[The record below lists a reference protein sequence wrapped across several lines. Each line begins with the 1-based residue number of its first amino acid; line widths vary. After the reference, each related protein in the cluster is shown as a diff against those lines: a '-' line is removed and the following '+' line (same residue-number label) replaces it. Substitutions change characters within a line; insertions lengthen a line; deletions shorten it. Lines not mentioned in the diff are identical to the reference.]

1 MKRFKG
7 LPVLATGDHYKDFK
21 IIRALQ
27 EEVENCVKEF
37 NVMRDRAVKAEAK
50 VEAMSEPSE
59 FEEKLRALLNR
70 TCQENESN
78 TPDFIL
84 AEFLSQSL
92 AAFNLAVV
100 CRDKWY
106 GVRLRPGTFIAGQE
120 GA

>member
-1 MKRFKG
+1 
-7 LPVLATGDHYKDFK
+7 
-21 IIRALQ
+21 
-27 EEVENCVKEF
+27 
-37 NVMRDRAVKAEAK
+37 
-50 VEAMSEPSE
+50 MSESSE